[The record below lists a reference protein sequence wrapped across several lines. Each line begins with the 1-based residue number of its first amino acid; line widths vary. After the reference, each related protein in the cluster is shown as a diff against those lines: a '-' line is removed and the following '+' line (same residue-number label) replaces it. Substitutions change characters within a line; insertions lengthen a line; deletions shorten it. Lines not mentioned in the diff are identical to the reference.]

1 MKKFIFIFLLL
12 LFSGCKT
19 MTKSLVL
26 GGSAGALMG
35 TGIGGAVHY
44 DDRKKGATL
53 AGIVGAGIGAGV
65 SYLIYKNRRQE
76 VDDAQKSSRKSEIR
90 ACKRKISE
98 AMKVAKGDGM
108 KPELIPRFVP
118 SQVKGGKLIGA
129 RIDWEI
135 KEREKMRTKKE
146 EK

>member
-1 MKKFIFIFLLL
+1 MKEHIFIFLLL

-19 MTKSLVL
+19 MTKSLVF
-26 GGSAGALMG
+26 GGSAGAIMG
-35 TGIGGAVHY
+35 AGIGGAVHY
-44 DDRKKGATL
+44 DDRKRGATL
-53 AGIVGAGIGAGV
+53 AGIVGSGIGVGV
-65 SYLIYKNRRQE
+65 SYLIFKDRINE
-76 VDDAQKSSRKSEIR
+76 VRNTQKSSRESEIR

-98 AMKVAKGDGM
+98 ALKVAKGDGM
-108 KPELIPRFVP
+108 KPALIPRFVP

-135 KEREKMRTKKE
+135 KEKEEKKSKKE

>member
-1 MKKFIFIFLLL
+1 MKKTVILFLVALT
-12 LFSGCKT
+12 GCKT
-19 MTKSLVL
+19 MTKSLVF
-26 GGSAGALMG
+26 GGCVGAL
-35 TGIGGAVHY
+35 TGAGLGGAVHY
-44 DDRKKGATL
+44 EDRKKGAIL

-65 SYLIYKNRRQE
+65 SYLIFKDRINE
-76 VDDAQKSSRKSEIR
+76 VRDAQKSMRESEIR

-108 KPELIPRFVP
+108 KPALIPRFVP

-135 KEREKMRTKKE
+135 KEREKMRAKKE